1 MAILRPSEIRK
12 MQKKDMDKRLIEL
25 RLELAKVR
33 GSISMGASAQSPGRV
48 GEVRRAIAR
57 IKTIESEMNRKE
69 AETKSAGQGPAA
81 GLKAASKKKVT
92 TEKPKQQ
99 SKPAAKKA

>member
-48 GEVRRAIAR
+48 GEVKRAIAR
-57 IKTIESEMNRKE
+57 IKTIESELSRKE
-69 AETKSAGQGPAA
+69 ADEKA
-81 GLKAASKKKVT
+81 KAAKASKPKPVVKAEKKVIPK
-92 TEKPKQQ
+92 EKG
-99 SKPAAKKA
+99 ACKKN